1 MPTACIMLNMN
12 RLSTAQRATI
22 VLMLVE
28 GSSLRSISRVTGA
41 SINTVTKLLVDAG
54 RACIDYHDQ
63 HVRGVQ
69 AARVQVDE
77 IWEYVYAKQK
87 NVEAAKKAPE
97 DAGDSWT
104 WTAIDADS
112 KLMISWLVG
121 DRDGHAAYAFMMD
134 LAERLTTRVQLTSDG
149 LRVYEGAVEDAFGC
163 DVDYGQ
169 LVKVFGNAPREA
181 AARYSP
187 GECTGSFKRTVQG
200 DRTPPTSA
208 HRTSSGTT

>member
-1 MPTACIMLNMN
+1 MN
-12 RLSTAQRATI
+12 RLSTRQRATI
-22 VLMLVE
+22 LKMLVE

-41 SINTVTKLLVDAG
+41 SINTVTKLLVEAG
-54 RACIDYHDQ
+54 RACIDYHDE

-104 WTAIDADS
+104 WTAIDPDS
-112 KLMISWLVG
+112 KLVVSWLVG

-149 LRVYEGAVEDAFGC
+149 LRVYEGAVEDAFAG
-163 DVDYGQ
+163 
-169 LVKVFGNAPREA
+169 ATWT
-181 AARYSP
+181 
-187 GECTGSFKRTVQG
+187 TGS
-200 DRTPPTSA
+200 S
-208 HRTSSGTT
+208 